1 MSTDPREDYAA
12 LVEAAALA
20 EDLLADDGTPPRPI
34 RTVYLPGDAPEETP
48 TNE

>member
-1 MSTDPREDYAA
+1 MSEHTPDDYAA
-12 LVEAAALA
+12 LMEAAA
-20 EDLLADDGTPPRPI
+20 LADDGTPPRPI